1 MFETIRRSINRI
13 DENSKKVD
21 GKTAHICALILLI
34 VSAFMTIVNITTEE
48 TTMAWVTG
56 GAAIWL
62 LLCEGVYSLTKKPT
76 LFVMMIFVALYG
88 MCMYF
93 MINGGV
99 EGFSILWLLLAPPA
113 LSYFFGIFYGGGFGS
128 FLAVSVF
135 TYMWTPLHT
144 YGYPYPP
151 TYIQRF
157 PIIYFFDLL
166 LCLVIQARILEYSL
180 RQSELIAT
188 VKEADR
194 SKSDFLANMSHEIRT
209 PMNAIIG
216 MCELILR
223 EQRISDTVRENCFNI
238 QSSGKSLLSIIND
251 ILDFSKIESGKLELI
266 ESELNIAS
274 LINDVVVMS
283 NTRKGNKKIE
293 LMVHADPMIPH
304 GLVGDEVRIRQIMI
318 NLMTNAIKFTET
330 GAVVLKLSYSKQ
342 AYGINLK
349 ITVEDSGIGIAEKN
363 LDKLFESFQ
372 QVDTRKNR
380 AVEGTGLGLA
390 ISKRLVTQMGGFINV
405 SSVYG
410 KGSVFSF
417 VIPMKVTN
425 PEPFIQIDNPKQH
438 NAVAFIRMQKFTV
451 AAVEKKYAELMREI
465 STQLG
470 IRLRHTVDFDE
481 MLQML
486 RDEKTTHLFIGKE
499 EYLEHKEQFLQL
511 SDTLSV
517 ILIQDMIDAVEV
529 PDGIRCI
536 YKPLYTMSVANAIN
550 NKSSSSNP
558 GERRNAGISFSAPK
572 ARILIV
578 DDNEINLKVACGL
591 MRPYHMQLLTV
602 NSGREAIAML
612 RSKDVDLVLMDH
624 MMPEMDGVETTSLIR
639 KMEGEYYQKLPIIAL
654 TANAVSGVREMFIAS
669 GFDDFVA
676 KPIEPG
682 LLDRVLKTHLPKEY
696 LMPPV
701 SAPYHGPE
709 RRAGNENSPAPH
721 TETTNIAVNVGIG
734 YTGGDTDAYYE
745 ILAMYVRKGQE
756 KRILLEHLV
765 QQQDWNTY
773 TIEVH
778 ALKSTSLNIGAEG
791 LSAFAKKLEMAGK
804 AGDHDAICKE
814 NHALLTLYDTV
825 LGEGKMLLE
834 QQGIALDPKTTGAA
848 SDADMAPISKELL
861 LDACTRIAAC
871 CESYDSDGAAEAA
884 NEVSKYCYEGV
895 SLKDAFSRI
904 AAYAAD
910 FECDTALELLRSTM
924 DEMHIGKEQ
933 EA

>member
-1 MFETIRRSINRI
+1 MFETIKRSINRI

-21 GKTAHICALILLI
+21 GKTAHVCALILLI
-34 VSAFMTIVNITTEE
+34 VSAFMTIVNIITGE

-56 GAAIWL
+56 GAAVWL
-62 LLCEGVYSLTKKPT
+62 LICEGVYSLTKKPT
-76 LFVMMIFVALYG
+76 LFVMMMFMALYG
-88 MCMYF
+88 LCIYF
-93 MINGGV
+93 MVNGGV
-99 EGFSILWLLLAPPA
+99 EGFSLLWLLLVPPA
-113 LSYFFGIFYGGGFGS
+113 LSYFFGIFYGGGFGL

-135 TYMWTPLHT
+135 IYMWTPLHT
-144 YGYPYPP
+144 YGYPYSP
-151 TYIQRF
+151 TYITRF

-166 LCLVIQARILEYSL
+166 LCLVIQVRILEYSL

-223 EQRISDTVRENCFNI
+223 EHRISDTVRENCFNI

-251 ILDFSKIESGKLELI
+251 ILDFSKIESGRLELI
-266 ESELNIAS
+266 ESEFSIAS
-274 LINDVVVMS
+274 LINDVVVMA

-293 LMVHADPMIPH
+293 LMVHADPAIPQ
-304 GLVGDEVRIRQIMI
+304 GLMGDEVRIRQIMV

-349 ITVEDSGIGIAEKN
+349 ITVEDSGIGIAEEN
-363 LDKLFESFQ
+363 MDKLFQSFQ

-417 VIPMKVTN
+417 VIPLQVTN
-425 PEPFIQIDNPKQH
+425 AEPFIQIDKPEQH
-438 NAVAFIRMQKFTV
+438 NAVAFIRLHKFAV
-451 AAVEKKYAELMREI
+451 AAVAKKYVELMREI

-470 IRLRHTVDFDE
+470 IRLQHTMDFDE

-486 RDEKTTHLFIGKE
+486 QTENTTHLFIGKE
-499 EYLEHKEQFLQL
+499 EYLEHKNEILLL
-511 SDTLSV
+511 SEKLSV
-517 ILIQDMIDAVEV
+517 ILIQDIREAVEI
-529 PDGIRCI
+529 PAGIRCI
-536 YKPLYTMSVANAIN
+536 YKPLYTMSVANALN
-550 NKSSSSNP
+550 NKSLSANLAD
-558 GERRNAGISFSAPK
+558 RRNVGISFSAPK
-572 ARILIV
+572 ARVLIV

-591 MRPYHMQLLTV
+591 LRPYHMQLLTTH
-602 NSGREAIAML
+602 SGKEAIALL

-624 MMPEMDGVETTSLIR
+624 MMPEMDGVETTSIIR
-639 KMEGEYYQKLPIIAL
+639 SMEDAYYKKLPIIAL

-682 LLDRVLKTHLPKEY
+682 LLDRVLKAHLPKEY
-696 LMPPV
+696 LMPAA
-701 SAPYHGPE
+701 SAPYHGTE
-709 RRAGNENSPAPH
+709 RRTQNAAAPAALSD
-721 TETTNIAVNVGIG
+721 TTNIAVNVGVG
-734 YTGGDTDAYYE
+734 YTGSDLHAYYE
-745 ILAMYVRKGQE
+745 ILTLYVRKGKE
-756 KRILLEHLV
+756 KHRLLEQLV
-765 QQQDWNTY
+765 RERDWKNY
-773 TIEVH
+773 VIEVH

-791 LSAFAKKLEMAGK
+791 LSALAKKLEAAGK
-804 AGDHDAICKE
+804 AGDYDAICTE
-814 NHALLTLYDTV
+814 NAALLALYDTV
-825 LGEGKMLLE
+825 ISEGKLLLDR
-834 QQGIALDPKTTGAA
+834 QGIRLEPETD
-848 SDADMAPISKELL
+848 DAEPVDAPLITKALL
-861 LDACTRIAAC
+861 LDACNRIALC
-871 CESYDSDGAAEAA
+871 CEAYDSDGAAEAA
-884 NEVSKYCYEGV
+884 AETAKYQYNTIT
-895 SLKDAFSRI
+895 LKEPFSRI

-910 FECDTALELLRSTM
+910 FECDTALELLHSTM
-924 DEMHIGKEQ
+924 DALQIGKET